1 MDCEIPARHHYPR
14 GAPVPC
20 AWTVRIEPP
29 HRFPVSSP
37 LSRGG
42 VVSRRRRLRR
52 NTPEAHQQ
60 LSPPR
65 GNLAVPLSARA
76 LPAFYR
82 GTPKLREKNHLLR
95 ATHHQARESSVSG
108 GLAG

>member
-1 MDCEIPARHHYPR
+1 MDCEIPARYHHPR
-14 GAPVPC
+14 GAPAPC

-42 VVSRRRRLRR
+42 VVPRRRRLRR

-65 GNLAVPLSARA
+65 GNLAVPL
-76 LPAFYR
+76 L
-82 GTPKLREKNHLLR
+82 HL
-95 ATHHQARESSVSG
+95 
-108 GLAG
+108 